1 MYTQDLN
8 NAMMYETERRKDEM
22 AQARECCRVHQLLQ
36 DRPAKKH
43 NPVPVLLLNLF
54 ALALALFHKVLRF

>member
-22 AQARECCRVHQLLQ
+22 AEAREYCRVRQLLQ
-36 DRPAKKH
+36 DRPVKQHSAL
-43 NPVPVLLLNLF
+43 PVLLLNVLMLAVTLF
-54 ALALALFHKVLRF
+54 RRH

>member
-22 AQARECCRVHQLLQ
+22 AEAREYCRVRQLLQ
-36 DRPAKKH
+36 DRPVKQHSAL
-43 NPVPVLLLNLF
+43 PVFLLNVFMLAMTLF
-54 ALALALFHKVLRF
+54 RRH